1 LTFLQY
7 LVLIPF
13 LLAILFIFA
22 YSLSQVGLVV
32 GYFKEEGRPPG
43 GRKGGREEGRKEIK
57 EEKKTGLETPFP
69 WPAVTVQLPVYNERY
84 VIERLVAAVVAF
96 DYPRE
101 LLEIQLLDDSTD
113 DTVEIIA
120 RKVDEYSA
128 QGFDLKHIRR
138 HDRAGFKAGALAH
151 GLTLARGEFI
161 AIFDADFV
169 PEPEYLKKSLPY
181 FSDAEVGVVQSRWG
195 HLNENYSLITRM
207 QAFGLDAHFTVEQVG
222 RSAGGHFINF
232 NGTAGVWRKS
242 TITDAGG
249 WSADTLTEDLD
260 LSYRAQ
266 QRGWRF
272 VYLEDLVSPAELPVT
287 LPAVKSQQYRW
298 TKGAAECARKNL
310 GNVWR
315 SPELSFATKWY
326 ASFHLLNSSIF
337 VATLLIALLS
347 VPMLALRLG
356 WSWLTFFQL
365 SLIIMGVF
373 YWTAFRRRGGTFGE
387 FIVAFP
393 TFLTIMLGLSL
404 HNAVAVIEGYLGR
417 KTPFVRTPKF
427 NVNQRGDRWQANA
440 YVVHKIP
447 PLTWVEWGLVFYF
460 LGGIVL
466 GFVTHNYSALAF
478 HTVLVLGFGFIAY
491 WSVRHSLAKP

>member
-1 LTFLQY
+1 MSKLYFSLTIVHY

-22 YSLSQVGLVV
+22 YSMSQVGLVWA
-32 GYFKEEGRPPG
+32 YFKEESKDAVDRVSPPVCTRPYLPDHD
-43 GRKGGREEGRKEIK
+43 
-57 EEKKTGLETPFP
+57 LPM
-69 WPAVTVQLPVYNERY
+69 VTVQLPVYNERY
-84 VIERLVAAVVAF
+84 VIERLIESVLAF
-96 DYPRE
+96 NYPKE

-113 DTVEIIA
+113 DTVTIIA
-120 RKVDEYSA
+120 RKVDEYKA
-128 QGFDLKHIRR
+128 KGFDIKHIRR
-138 HDRAGFKAGALAH
+138 AERTGFKAGALAH
-151 GLTLARGEFI
+151 GLTVALGEFI

-169 PEPEYLKKSLPY
+169 PEAEFLKEAIPY
-181 FSDAEVGVVQSRWG
+181 FSDPKVGVVQSRWG
-195 HLNENYSLITRM
+195 HLNEDYSLITRM
-207 QAFGLDAHFTVEQVG
+207 QAFGLDAHFTIEQVG
-222 RSAGGHFINF
+222 RNVGGHFINF
-232 NGTAGVWRKS
+232 NGTAGVWRKG

-266 QRGWRF
+266 QRGWQF
-272 VYLEDLVSPAELPVT
+272 VYLEGLVSPAELPVT
-287 LPAVKSQQYRW
+287 MPAVKSQQYRW

-315 SPELSFATKWY
+315 APNLTLSTKLYAT
-326 ASFHLLNSSIF
+326 FHLLNSSIF
-337 VATLLIALLS
+337 VATLATALLS

-356 WSWLTFFQL
+356 WGWLTFFQL

-373 YWTAFRRRGGTFGE
+373 YWAAFRRRGGTLRE
-387 FIVAFP
+387 FAVIFP

-417 KTPFVRTPKF
+417 KTPFIRTPKF
-427 NVNQRGDRWQANA
+427 NVNRRGDSWQANTYLA
-440 YVVHKIP
+440 RKIP
-447 PLTWVEWGLVFYF
+447 PLTWVEWGLVLYF

-466 GFVTHNYSALAF
+466 GMVTHNYSALAF

-491 WSVRHSLAKP
+491 WSVRHSRAQS

>member
-1 LTFLQY
+1 MTIVQY

-22 YSLSQVGLVV
+22 YSVSQVGLVWA
-32 GYFKEEGRPPG
+32 YFGAQRHKDPEAQSRDAIDRVYPLASDRASTSDHAWPG
-43 GRKGGREEGRKEIK
+43 
-57 EEKKTGLETPFP
+57 
-69 WPAVTVQLPVYNERY
+69 VTVQLPVYNERY
-84 VIERLVAAVVAF
+84 VIERLMEAVIAF
-96 DYPRE
+96 DYPQE

-113 DTVEIIA
+113 DTVDIIA
-120 RKVDEYSA
+120 RKVDEYKTK
-128 QGFDLKHIRR
+128 GFDIKHIRR
-138 HDRAGFKAGALAH
+138 RERTGFKAGALAY
-151 GLTLARGEFI
+151 GLTVARGEFI

-169 PEPEYLKKSLPY
+169 PKPEFLTKTIPY
-181 FSDAEVGVVQSRWG
+181 FSDSRVGVVQSRWG
-195 HLNENYSLITRM
+195 HLNEAYSLITRM
-207 QAFGLDAHFTVEQVG
+207 QAFGLDAHFTIEQVG
-222 RSAGGHFINF
+222 RSVGGHFINF
-232 NGTAGVWRKS
+232 NGTAGLWRKD

-272 VYLEDLVSPAELPVT
+272 VYLEGLVSPAELPVT

-315 SPELSFATKWY
+315 TPELSLSTKLYAT
-326 ASFHLLNSSIF
+326 FHLLNSSIF
-337 VATLLIALLS
+337 VATLATALLS

-356 WSWLTFFQL
+356 WGWLTFFQL
-365 SLIIMGVF
+365 SLLIMGVF
-373 YWTAFRRRGGTFGE
+373 YWTAFQRRGGTFRQ
-387 FIVAFP
+387 FVVMFP

-427 NVNQRGDRWQANA
+427 NVNRRGESWQANTYLA
-440 YVVHKIP
+440 REIP
-447 PLTWVEWGLVFYF
+447 ALTWVEGALVLYF

-466 GFVTHNYSALAF
+466 GLVTHNYSALAF
-478 HTVLVLGFGFIAY
+478 HTVLVLGFGFVAY
-491 WSVRHSLAKP
+491 WSVRHSRVRS

>member
-1 LTFLQY
+1 MNVLHY

-22 YSLSQVGLVV
+22 YSLSQVGLVWA
-32 GYFKEEGRPPG
+32 YWKIEER
-43 GRKGGREEGRKEIK
+43 RKGGREDILL
-57 EEKKTGLETPFP
+57 EKQPPEA
-69 WPAVTVQLPVYNERY
+69 WPVVTVQLPVYNERY
-84 VIERLVAAVVAF
+84 VIERLMAAVVAF

-113 DTVEIIA
+113 DTVDIIA
-120 RKVDEYSA
+120 RNVAGYLA
-128 QGFDLKHIRR
+128 AGFDIKHIRR
-138 HDRAGFKAGALAH
+138 PERTGFKAGALAY
-151 GLTLARGEFI
+151 GLSVARGEFI

-169 PEPEYLKKSLPY
+169 PKPEFLRTTIPY
-181 FSDAEVGVVQSRWG
+181 FSDSKVGVVQSRWG
-195 HLNENYSLITRM
+195 HLNEDYSLITRM
-207 QAFGLDAHFTVEQVG
+207 QAFGLDAHFTIEQVG
-222 RSAGGHFINF
+222 RNAGGHFINF
-232 NGTAGVWRKS
+232 NGTAGIWRKA

-272 VYLEDLVSPAELPVT
+272 VYLEGLVSPAELPVT

-315 SPELSFATKWY
+315 APGLSLSTKLY

-337 VATLLIALLS
+337 VATLATALLS

-356 WSWLTFFQL
+356 WGWLTFFQL

-373 YWTAFRRRGGTFGE
+373 YWTAFRRRGGTFWE
-387 FIVAFP
+387 FVVTFP
-393 TFLTIMLGLSL
+393 TFLAIMLGLSL

-427 NVNQRGDRWQANA
+427 NVNRRGERWQANTYLA
-440 YVVHKIP
+440 RKIP

-466 GFVTHNYSALAF
+466 GLATHNYSALAF
-478 HTVLVLGFGFIAY
+478 HTVLALGFGFIAY
-491 WSVRHSLAKP
+491 WSVRHSLVKP

>member
-1 LTFLQY
+1 M
-7 LVLIPF
+7 
-13 LLAILFIFA
+13 
-22 YSLSQVGLVV
+22 
-32 GYFKEEGRPPG
+32 
-43 GRKGGREEGRKEIK
+43 
-57 EEKKTGLETPFP
+57 
-69 WPAVTVQLPVYNERY
+69 YNERY
-84 VIERLVAAVVAF
+84 VIERLMAAVAAF
-96 DYPRE
+96 DYPKK

-113 DTVEIIA
+113 DTVDIIA
-120 RKVDEYSA
+120 RKAADYQA
-128 QGFDLKHIRR
+128 QGFDIKHIRR
-138 HDRAGFKAGALAH
+138 ADRTGFKAGALAH

-169 PEPEYLKKSLPY
+169 PKPNYLKESIPY
-181 FSDAEVGVVQSRWG
+181 FSDPEVGVVQSRWG
-195 HLNENYSLITRM
+195 HLNEDYSLITRM

-222 RSAGGHFINF
+222 RNAGGHFINF

-272 VYLEDLVSPAELPVT
+272 VYLEGLVSPAELPVT
-287 LPAVKSQQYRW
+287 VPAVKSQQYRW

-315 SPELSFATKWY
+315 APELSLATKWY

-337 VATLLIALLS
+337 IATLLTALLS
-347 VPMLALRLG
+347 VPMLALHLG
-356 WSWLTFFQL
+356 WAWLTFFQL

-373 YWTAFRRRGGTFGE
+373 YWTAFRRKGGTFWE
-387 FIVAFP
+387 FVVTFP
-393 TFLTIMLGLSL
+393 TFLGIMLGLSL
-404 HNAVAVIEGYLGR
+404 HNAVAVLEGYLGR

-427 NVNQRGDRWQANA
+427 NVNQRGDRWQSNA
-440 YVVHKIP
+440 YLARKIP

-466 GFVTHNYSALAF
+466 GLVTHNYSALAF
-478 HTVLVLGFGFIAY
+478 HAVLVLGFGFIAY
-491 WSVRHSLAKP
+491 WSVRHSLVKP

>member
-1 LTFLQY
+1 MSFLQY

-22 YSLSQVGLVV
+22 YSLSQVGLVWA
-32 GYFKEEGRPPG
+32 YFEEERRKE
-43 GRKGGREEGRKEIK
+43 KGRKELLLKDQPPI
-57 EEKKTGLETPFP
+57 T
-69 WPAVTVQLPVYNERY
+69 WPVVTVQLPVYNERY
-84 VIERLVAAVVAF
+84 VIERLMEAVVAF

-113 DTVEIIA
+113 DTVAIIA
-120 RKVDEYSA
+120 RRVDEYKA
-128 QGFDLKHIRR
+128 QGFDIKHIRR
-138 HDRAGFKAGALAH
+138 RERTGFKAGALAY
-151 GLTLARGEFI
+151 GLTVARGEFI
-161 AIFDADFV
+161 TIFDADFV
-169 PEPEYLKKSLPY
+169 PKPQFLKEVIPY
-181 FSDAEVGVVQSRWG
+181 FSNPKVGVVQSRWG
-195 HLNENYSLITRM
+195 HLNEDYSLITRI
-207 QAFGLDAHFTVEQVG
+207 QAFGLDAHFTIEQVG
-222 RSAGGHFINF
+222 RNAGGHFINF
-232 NGTAGVWRKS
+232 NGTAGVWRKA

-272 VYLEDLVSPAELPVT
+272 VYLEGLVSPAELPVT

-315 SPELSFATKWY
+315 APGLTLSTKLYAT
-326 ASFHLLNSSIF
+326 FHLLNSSIF
-337 VATLLIALLS
+337 VATLAVALLS

-356 WSWLTFFQL
+356 WGWLTFFQL

-373 YWTAFRRRGGTFGE
+373 YWTAFQRRGGTLSQF
-387 FIVAFP
+387 VVMFP
-393 TFLTIMLGLSL
+393 TFLAVMLGLSL

-427 NVNQRGDRWQANA
+427 NVNRRGDRWQTNTYLAR
-440 YVVHKIP
+440 KIP
-447 PLTWVEWGLVFYF
+447 PLTWVEWGLVLYF

-466 GFVTHNYSALAF
+466 GLVTHNYSALVF

-491 WSVRHSLAKP
+491 WSVRHARIRP